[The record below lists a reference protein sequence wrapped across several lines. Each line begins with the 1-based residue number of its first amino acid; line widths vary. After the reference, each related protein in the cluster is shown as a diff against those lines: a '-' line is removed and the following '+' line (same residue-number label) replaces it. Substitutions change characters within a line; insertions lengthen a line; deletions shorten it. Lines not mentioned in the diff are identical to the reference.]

1 MLVFVRIAGS
11 FPVNL
16 LKQGRIV
23 PKPVNADAGLKVN
36 QIITFSPVTMFLLL
50 CRLYMAI
57 IKTQNR
63 RPNNVLSIFSSMKA
77 GNVCM
82 FIFFSACE
90 RAEFNKKRKVSVGTR
105 NCGLIFPLLFVIES
119 KIVRIVK

>member
-1 MLVFVRIAGS
+1 
-11 FPVNL
+11 
-16 LKQGRIV
+16 
-23 PKPVNADAGLKVN
+23 
-36 QIITFSPVTMFLLL
+36 MFLLL
-50 CRLYMAI
+50 CLLYMAI

-105 NCGLIFPLLFVIES
+105 NRGLIFPLLFVIES